1 MLLIMEHL
9 GFGEKWLTW
18 MKAIFSSGTS
28 VVFLNSVPGKT
39 FYCKRGVRQ
48 GDPLSTLLFVL
59 AADLLQSV
67 LNQAK
72 GNGLLSLPISLN
84 HSQDFP
90 ILQYAD
96 DTFITMEARNDQ
108 LEALRNILNL
118 FSISNGLKVNFSKS
132 MIVPINMEQESSQAL
147 AQSFGCTLGSLPFTN
162 LGLPVSLSK
171 PKVADFWPLIS
182 KCEQRLTSTSI
193 FLSQAGRL
201 QLTNVVFS
209 SLPTF
214 YMCTF
219 RLHKMVI
226 KYIDKF
232 RKHCL
237 WGGANVDAKSP
248 PRLLGIWS
256 VYQNQ
261 RGGGL
266 GVLNLTT
273 QNEALLLK
281 NLHKF
286 FNRLDIPLVHL
297 IWEKHYHSDKL
308 PSVIQKGSFWWRDNL
323 KLLDKF
329 KGLATV
335 SMADGRRCLLWWD
348 IWGGQICAQT
358 YPKLLS
364 FTKLKSRSVQRALTC
379 TSVERLFH
387 PPLSSEA
394 YSQLLLLL

>member
-1 MLLIMEHL
+1 M
-9 GFGEKWLTW
+9 
-18 MKAIFSSGTS
+18 
-28 VVFLNSVPGKT
+28 V
-39 FYCKRGVRQ
+39 C
-48 GDPLSTLLFVL
+48 
-59 AADLLQSV
+59 
-67 LNQAK
+67 
-72 GNGLLSLPISLN
+72 LP
-84 HSQDFP
+84 
-90 ILQYAD
+90 
-96 DTFITMEARNDQ
+96 
-108 LEALRNILNL
+108 
-118 FSISNGLKVNFSKS
+118 KS
-132 MIVPINMEQESSQAL
+132 E
-147 AQSFGCTLGSLPFTN
+147 
-162 LGLPVSLSK
+162 
-171 PKVADFWPLIS
+171 
-182 KCEQRLTSTSI
+182 
-193 FLSQAGRL
+193 
-201 QLTNVVFS
+201 
-209 SLPTF
+209 
-214 YMCTF
+214 
-219 RLHKMVI
+219 
-226 KYIDKF
+226 
-232 RKHCL
+232 
-237 WGGANVDAKSP
+237 
-248 PRLLGIWS
+248 
-256 VYQNQ
+256 
-261 RGGGL
+261 GL

-329 KGLATV
+329 KGQATV